1 MAATEDRDGD
11 FVNFGRGKD
20 ELHMR
25 RRFFERLEESVPR
38 VVREHVNFVDDEDFE
53 AVALRP
59 VGKAFLESADVVDA
73 GVAGAVDLL
82 DVDVIA
88 CGDLDARGA
97 FLAGSGGRTFFAVE
111 GFGEDSGAG
120 RFSYAADAGEQK
132 GVCDA
137 VSRDRV
143 GQRGGDMPLTDEI
156 FERLRPIFAR
166 KDDVAHAEVRLADR
180 RAGVAVER
188 GVDVA
193 WCAGSRDGGSDLA
206 VGPTSRHTRHFMQ
219 FRGGMNELVRQAAR
233 MQRKIDQVKAGI
245 KDQEVSAT
253 AGSDKVSV
261 TVTCEGKIRK
271 ITIDPEFLA
280 SEGLEMSLDLVVA
293 AANSALEQAD
303 KLVEAEI
310 AKVTGGLK
318 IPGIQP

>member
-1 MAATEDRDGD
+1 
-11 FVNFGRGKD
+11 
-20 ELHMR
+20 MR
-25 RRFFERLEESVPR
+25 RRFLEGFEECVPR

-53 AVALRP
+53 AIALGP
-59 VGKAFLESADVVDA
+59 VGKAFLKSADVVDA

-82 DVDVIA
+82 DVDVVA

-97 FLAGSGGRTFFAVE
+97 FLARRGGRTFFAVE
-111 GFGEDSGAG
+111 GFGEDTGAG
-120 RFSYAADAGEQK
+120 RLSDAADACEQE
-132 GVCDA
+132 GVGDA
-137 VSRDRV
+137 ISSDRV
-143 GQRGGDMPLTDEI
+143 GQSGGDMPLTNEI
-156 FERLRPIFAR
+156 LERLRPIFTR
-166 KDDVAHAEVRLADR
+166 EDDVAHAEVRLADR
-180 RAGVAVER
+180 RPGVAVER
-188 GVDVA
+188 GVDGA
-193 WCAGSRDGGSDLA
+193 WCAGLRDGGSDLA
-206 VGPTSRHTRHFMQ
+206 VGPTSRHTRDFMQ

-261 TVTCEGKIRK
+261 TVTCEGKLRK
-271 ITIDPEFLA
+271 IAIDPEFLA